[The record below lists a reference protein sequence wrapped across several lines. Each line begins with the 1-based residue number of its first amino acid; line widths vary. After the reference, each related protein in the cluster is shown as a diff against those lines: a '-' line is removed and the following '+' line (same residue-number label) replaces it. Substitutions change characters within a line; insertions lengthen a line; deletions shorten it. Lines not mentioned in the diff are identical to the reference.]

1 MLTIYS
7 GAYAPSLMNRVHY
20 CMTTSRRIHCEWR
33 LLGKSFAR
41 NGVGCF
47 TTAEK
52 HVWRHFCLTQCL
64 TFSMC
69 TWGGGAGMLE
79 FLQCWDEPFHWEC
92 QEHCW
97 DPGPLGEPLNSS
109 YRVGST
115 SLLKR
120 GQKILMTVD
129 CAHHTIPDLA
139 FGLKIHLH
147 LQRFCKT
154 LDKLT

>member
-1 MLTIYS
+1 MLSLSWTGCTTVWQHQEEFTMNGGCWENFLLEMGLMFHYS
-7 GAYAPSLMNRVHY
+7 RESEN
-20 CMTTSRRIHCEWR
+20 
-33 LLGKSFAR
+33 
-41 NGVGCF
+41 
-47 TTAEK
+47 
-52 HVWRHFCLTQCL
+52 VWRHFCLTQCL

-69 TWGGGAGMLE
+69 MWGGGAGMLE
-79 FLQCWDEPFHWEC
+79 FLQCWDELFHWEC

-97 DPGPLGEPLNSS
+97 DLGPLGESLNSR
-109 YRVGST
+109 YWVGST

-129 CAHHTIPDLA
+129 CAHHMIPDLA

-147 LQRFCKT
+147 IQRFCKT